1 LKRKFFTNISL
12 LLVLNIIIK
21 AFWVLG
27 IDRSVQ
33 NLVGSDEYGLYF
45 SLFGFSILFTILLDF
60 GLTNYNN
67 RSISGNPSLLTEMI
81 GNIFLIRIAFAV
93 LYLVISL
100 SVATL
105 IGYSGRQMSILYVL
119 MANQFLASFILYLRS
134 NLAALQLFRVDSILS
149 VTDRFIMI
157 IVCSFLIW
165 GGIRDEIFRIEWF
178 VYCQTAGYGLTFIVS
193 LLLVVAKG
201 AIKSISFSTSEVI
214 NILKGSAPFA
224 LLALFMSVYWRID
237 TVMLERM
244 LNDGTIQAGI
254 YAQSFRLLD
263 AAAMIPYLFSV
274 ILLPMYSRMFSRK
287 EQVSEL
293 VRFSLVL
300 LLIPSIAATIIS
312 VEYPYD
318 IMEMLYISHVDES
331 SVLLAILMCSYI
343 PVSMVYLFSTLLTAL
358 GKLKTMN
365 LIAAGGM
372 LLNILLNFIMIPN
385 WQAKGSAIATVS
397 TQILMAVC
405 FLVYATRF
413 TRLFPGKKLIFQII
427 SYIALMILVP
437 LFLKQTGIS
446 GLVSMTITGITALLL
461 PLVLRLIRYA
471 DLAKLFSQS

>member
-1 LKRKFFTNISL
+1 MKRKFFTNISL